1 MKPNWNFSILKSKA
15 SLNLDSSL
23 VKRRHDTS
31 QKSVGGK
38 VSVGG
43 SVKQKPDLGE
53 ISRTGKPYLFKFFS
67 ENLCLPGQILLG
79 DFLET
84 GVCHSPCLSPRCRT
98 ADGGNSPALEGQ
110 SRLTKGQALWEE
122 TPGLPSPPDRLL
134 GSSFLMQTVW
144 YQGQVHLKIWGMSQR
159 TVFRLGLRIALG
171 LLSTSS
177 APIVLSSTLKS
188 LPSSQHLPPYAT
200 HLEKNAWE
208 KTSYEAGLGGSHV

>member
-1 MKPNWNFSILKSKA
+1 M
-15 SLNLDSSL
+15 
-23 VKRRHDTS
+23 
-31 QKSVGGK
+31 
-38 VSVGG
+38 GG
-43 SVKQKPDLGE
+43 SAKQKPDLGE

-79 DFLET
+79 HFLET

-144 YQGQVHLKIWGMSQR
+144 CQGQVHLQD
-159 TVFRLGLRIALG
+159 LRDESKDCLPFG
-171 LLSTSS
+171 TPHCSGPPQHLLSPNCPVFYSEISPFIS
-177 APIVLSSTLKS
+177 ASSTLCRTPGKKCMRENIIRS
-188 LPSSQHLPPYAT
+188 R
-200 HLEKNAWE
+200 AWWLTCVNPTPGRQ
-208 KTSYEAGLGGSHV
+208 KAGGTER